1 MEMEINKIIKIKHG
15 RGQSVLEL
23 KIRNIL
29 DVVKSTGFIEL
40 RFWSPLDGQKKF
52 LYLFDDEPVTWYDK
66 DGNESTDYQKMVDT
80 LSVYAEQTKLKD
92 ALASLN

>member
-1 MEMEINKIIKIKHG
+1 MMEINKTIKIK
-15 RGQSVLEL
+15 RFSSTLEL

-29 DVVKSTGFIEL
+29 DVVKSTGYIEL
-40 RFWSPLDGQKKF
+40 RFWSPEDGQKKF
-52 LYLFDDEPVTWYDK
+52 LYIFDDERIVWYDK

-92 ALASLN
+92 ALAYLN

>member
-1 MEMEINKIIKIKHG
+1 MEMNKIIKIK
-15 RGQSVLEL
+15 RFNSTISI

-29 DVVKSTGFIEL
+29 DVEKSLGYITL
-40 RFWSPLDGQKKF
+40 TYWTPDDGRKKT
-52 LYLFDDEPVTWYDK
+52 LYIFDDEPITWYDK
-66 DGNESTDYQKMVDT
+66 EDVESTDYEKLVDT

>member
-1 MEMEINKIIKIKHG
+1 MEINKTIKIVQTNKTFE
-15 RGQSVLEL
+15 V

-29 DVVKSTGFIEL
+29 EVEKIKEFIIL
-40 RFWSPLDGQKKF
+40 KYWNPDKGMKDFTYIFNTPITW
-52 LYLFDDEPVTWYDK
+52 FDKEGV
-66 DGNESTDYQKMVDT
+66 EHTDYEKLVDT

>member
-1 MEMEINKIIKIKHG
+1 MEMEINKIIKIKH
-15 RGQSVLEL
+15 GQSVLEL

-29 DVVKSTGFIEL
+29 DVVKSTGYIEL

-92 ALASLN
+92 ALAYLN

>member
-1 MEMEINKIIKIKHG
+1 MEINKIIKIV
-15 RGQSVLEL
+15 QTNTVFEV

-29 DVVKSTGFIEL
+29 DVVKSTGYIEL
-40 RFWSPLDGQKKF
+40 RFWKPEEGQKKF
-52 LYLFDDEPVTWYDK
+52 LYIFDNELIAWYDK
-66 DGNESTDYQKMVDT
+66 DGNESTDYNKLVDT